1 MKVSPPFPLRY
12 ADHVDGSGTAL
23 FQRVCELDLEGIVAK
38 QKFGPYVTEREHSTW
53 FKILNR
59 KYSQK
64 DGREELFERE
74 RHSEPVP
81 GWHSC
86 ALACGPVWNLRQGAC
101 KERTLVVQF
110 AGALATARNSNRSA
124 VAAPQFTTSGFDQAP
139 ARCGSKGGPLM
150 ISKLADRSG
159 TLIVTV
165 RFIAV
170 LLAALVSGRALAATS
185 PLFLPVVT
193 YDSGGIAPRSVTAAD
208 VNGDGKPDLPSL
220 QLPAE
225 RLRRLRTSIQL

>member
-1 MKVSPPFPLRY
+1 
-12 ADHVDGSGTAL
+12 
-23 FQRVCELDLEGIVAK
+23 
-38 QKFGPYVTEREHSTW
+38 
-53 FKILNR
+53 
-59 KYSQK
+59 
-64 DGREELFERE
+64 
-74 RHSEPVP
+74 
-81 GWHSC
+81 
-86 ALACGPVWNLRQGAC
+86 
-101 KERTLVVQF
+101 
-110 AGALATARNSNRSA
+110 
-124 VAAPQFTTSGFDQAP
+124 
-139 ARCGSKGGPLM
+139 M
-150 ISKLADRSG
+150 IGKLADRSG